1 MGAVVFAGRLWGVFS
16 SYPNPTRGPS
26 YGYISLF
33 QSCSEAEPDT
43 NENIRDNENRHINPR
58 HTLRDFSR
66 NKRLRAVKLTTLG
79 YKASSALRICLC
91 SHPVGDSSPKARKQV
106 QNPNAVLTYVGA
118 ITDQLVDEKI
128 VETVTWTQKDS
139 PCITGI
145 AGEDKIK

>member
-33 QSCSEAEPDT
+33 QS
-43 NENIRDNENRHINPR
+43 
-58 HTLRDFSR
+58 
-66 NKRLRAVKLTTLG
+66 
-79 YKASSALRICLC
+79 RIIKN
-91 SHPVGDSSPKARKQV
+91 SKIFEISTARDSSPKARKQV